1 MQIQYN
7 ITRIEEWCKSHE
19 IPEGTLQLEHLMQ
32 ATKLLQFKKGSLE
45 DIENIYDVCWILS
58 PTQIQKL
65 ISQYQTADY
74 EVRSNPL
81 HEQRRLNSIALSRIQ
96 SNLKSLVQLL
106 PMLSAATRVMFFY
119 WILSPWMIQ
128 LTHSRFLCL
137 VSQKYN
143 AICQLG

>member
-7 ITRIEEWCKSHE
+7 ITRIEEWCKSHD

-32 ATKLLQFKKGSLE
+32 ATKLLQFKKASLE

-74 EVRSNPL
+74 EVKERKILCIYSY
-81 HEQRRLNSIALSRIQ
+81 ICLSF
-96 SNLKSLVQLL
+96 V
-106 PMLSAATRVMFFY
+106 Y
-119 WILSPWMIQ
+119 
-128 LTHSRFLCL
+128 
-137 VSQKYN
+137 
-143 AICQLG
+143 